1 MVAEDVAQL
10 CLGDVAIHLAQ
21 MVEAL
26 IALGSLGA
34 GHDGQGHVEL
44 HCHVGGVDHSV
55 LGAAGVDGEAVDGDS
70 GRCGVEVLVLDAAH
84 VAAIDGV
91 GEVCAEARD
100 VEERSALADL
110 LIGGKGDAELAVGAA
125 LGDEGLG
132 GGQDLRHTGLVV
144 GTQQRGAVGGDEGLA
159 LQLLQEGEGGGLH
172 DHAGAGQGDIAAVV
186 VLVEDGL
193 DVLAGSVGGGVH
205 VGDEAQR
212 GLLLAALG
220 GGDAAVDVAVLV
232 HKGVLNADG
241 FHLFHQQVGEVEF
254 PRGRRM
260 GAGLGVRGGVYF
272 GIFQQSLV
280 STHK

>member
-1 MVAEDVAQL
+1 M
-10 CLGDVAIHLAQ
+10 
-21 MVEAL
+21 
-26 IALGSLGA
+26 
-34 GHDGQGHVEL
+34 
-44 HCHVGGVDHSV
+44 
-55 LGAAGVDGEAVDGDS
+55 DGDS
-70 GRCGVEVLVLDAAH
+70 GRCGVEVLILDAAH

-110 LIGGKGDAELAVGAA
+110 LIGGKGDAELAVGQ
-125 LGDEGLG
+125 LLFDKGLG
-132 GGQDLRHTGLVV
+132 NGQDLSDAGFIVSA
-144 GTQQRGAVGGDEGLA
+144 QQGGAVGGDKGLA

-172 DHAGAGQGDIAAVV
+172 DHAGAGQGDVAAVV

-193 DVLAGSVGGGVH
+193 DVLAGSVGGSVH
-205 VGDEAQR
+205 VGDETQC

-254 PRGRRM
+254 PCGRRM

-272 GIFQQSLV
+272 GVFQQSLV

>member
-1 MVAEDVAQL
+1 M
-10 CLGDVAIHLAQ
+10 
-21 MVEAL
+21 
-26 IALGSLGA
+26 
-34 GHDGQGHVEL
+34 
-44 HCHVGGVDHSV
+44 
-55 LGAAGVDGEAVDGDS
+55 DGDS

-110 LIGGKGDAELAVGAA
+110 LIGGKGDAELAVGQ
-125 LGDEGLG
+125 LLLDKGLG
-132 GGQDLRHTGLVV
+132 GGQDLSDAGFIVSA
-144 GTQQRGAVGGDEGLA
+144 QQGGAVGGDESLA

-212 GLLLAALG
+212 GLLLVALG

-241 FHLFHQQVGEVEF
+241 FHLFHQQVGEVKF
-254 PRGRRM
+254 PCGRRM